1 MQPTRNVS
9 VRLLTWRASQY
20 LSLDVK
26 EYFHPVELM
35 VMNEIKL
42 IVVCEFYTIQ
52 LMFIK
57 RFTTLDF
64 LSHACAT
71 KKLVT
76 RLRYCEVVDNGVSVR
91 YK

>member
-35 VMNEIKL
+35 VMDEIKL
-42 IVVCEFYTIQ
+42 IVVYVLYSIN
-52 LMFIK
+52 
-57 RFTTLDF
+57 
-64 LSHACAT
+64 
-71 KKLVT
+71 V
-76 RLRYCEVVDNGVSVR
+76 Y
-91 YK
+91 

>member
-9 VRLLTWRASQY
+9 VQLLTWRASQY

-42 IVVCEFYTIQ
+42 IVVYVYIQ

-57 RFTTLDF
+57 TFYHL
-64 LSHACAT
+64 
-71 KKLVT
+71 
-76 RLRYCEVVDNGVSVR
+76 
-91 YK
+91 

>member
-9 VRLLTWRASQY
+9 VRLLTWRASQS

-35 VMNEIKL
+35 VVNEIKL
-42 IVVCEFYTIQ
+42 IVVYVYIQ

-57 RFTTLDF
+57 TFYHL
-64 LSHACAT
+64 
-71 KKLVT
+71 
-76 RLRYCEVVDNGVSVR
+76 
-91 YK
+91 

>member
-1 MQPTRNVS
+1 M
-9 VRLLTWRASQY
+9 RLLTWRASQS

-42 IVVCEFYTIQ
+42 IVVYVYYIQ

-57 RFTTLDF
+57 TFYHL
-64 LSHACAT
+64 
-71 KKLVT
+71 
-76 RLRYCEVVDNGVSVR
+76 
-91 YK
+91 

>member
-42 IVVCEFYTIQ
+42 IVVYVYIQ

-57 RFTTLDF
+57 TFYHL
-64 LSHACAT
+64 
-71 KKLVT
+71 
-76 RLRYCEVVDNGVSVR
+76 
-91 YK
+91 